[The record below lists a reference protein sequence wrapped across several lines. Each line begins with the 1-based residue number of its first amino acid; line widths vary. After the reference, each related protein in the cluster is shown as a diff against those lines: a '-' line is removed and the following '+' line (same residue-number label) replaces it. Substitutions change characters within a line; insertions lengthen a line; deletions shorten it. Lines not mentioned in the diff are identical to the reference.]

1 MKKLT
6 ILLTMLVATSA
17 WAEYDIALRC
27 SEIIKNDKSD
37 EHWILIDK
45 QSGSVRHYIMQRLLG
60 WDGIIHTEPHDM
72 GSRLINDIN
81 TTDSSKYYAWSG
93 EADMNYTWKLNRENL
108 ELSGYKFS
116 IDKFFHPEKSVCLLS
131 TVEQVESEITSFYV
145 EERRKEKEDLEREK
159 AEQLKKNKI

>member
-1 MKKLT
+1 
-6 ILLTMLVATSA
+6 MLMATSA

-45 QSGSVRHYIMQRLLG
+45 QSESVRHYIVAKFKGR
-60 WDGIIHTEPHDM
+60 DGIIRTYPFDM
-72 GSRLINDIN
+72 SLHIINDIN
-81 TTDSSKYYAWSG
+81 TTEYSKYYAWEG
-93 EADMNYTWKLNRENL
+93 MGDMNYTWRLNRENL
-108 ELSGYKFS
+108 ELSGSRFS
-116 IDKFFHPEKSVCLLS
+116 IDKFFHSEKSACLLS

-145 EERRKEKEDLEREK
+145 EERRKEKEDLEQQEREK